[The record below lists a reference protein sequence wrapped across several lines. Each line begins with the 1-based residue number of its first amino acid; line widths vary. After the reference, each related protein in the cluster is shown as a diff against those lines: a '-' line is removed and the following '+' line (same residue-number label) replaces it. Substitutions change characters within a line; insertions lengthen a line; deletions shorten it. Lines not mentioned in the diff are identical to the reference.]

1 MEEAYT
7 SKSLSEGHLPKPIP
21 SSFSN
26 LSLKV
31 ADERRSRPFPGT
43 FIYQQGRQAG
53 TAAAVPFATTTKA
66 YNDIISAVC
75 RRGGNDESSSSS
87 ISNTLV
93 ANELQPYINIDIS
106 NPYSISIRGN
116 GF

>member
-43 FIYQQGRQAG
+43 FIYQQGRQAQQQQCLSLLLLKPIM
-53 TAAAVPFATTTKA
+53 TSFLLFAGAEEMMK
-66 YNDIISAVC
+66 VVVVV
-75 RRGGNDESSSSS
+75 
-87 ISNTLV
+87 LV
-93 ANELQPYINIDIS
+93 VH
-106 NPYSISIRGN
+106 
-116 GF
+116 

>member
-43 FIYQQGRQAG
+43 FISTRQAD
-53 TAAAVPFATTTKA
+53 TAAVPFATTTKA

-87 ISNTLV
+87 ISSTLV
-93 ANELQPYINIDIS
+93 ANEPQPYINIDIS
-106 NPYSISIRGN
+106 NPYSISIRG
-116 GF
+116 F